1 MEKPRLALGSPMA
14 EPYLSQLEA
23 LCQIT
28 PVSQLCTPG
37 MWPPEAEF
45 RNTCLGYD
53 IVVMEADV
61 LGEET
66 LALWKA
72 HGLKLLGCTRGNPLN
87 VDAAACKKLGIPLFY
102 TPGRN
107 AQSVA
112 EYTMTLML
120 MLQKHIQRAMKGMGT
135 GAFLDAPV
143 ADIYNLP
150 PITDVTWMNERVNV
164 YAMLPLGGELY
175 GRTLGLIG
183 FGAIGKRVAKMAVA
197 FGMRVLAY
205 DPYCDPRAVEDA
217 GAIYGSLEET
227 LGAADIVSI
236 HLPVTKETVGMVNES
251 WFARMKDGT
260 KLINTARAA
269 VVDQKA
275 MIQALE
281 SGKLSG
287 AAVDVMWIEPCPANH
302 PFLSMD
308 QVIVLP
314 HQAGATVDIDR
325 WQSAMVLEEVK
336 RFLAGQPLQNPFP
349 RQA

>member
-1 MEKPRLALGSPMA
+1 M
-14 EPYLSQLEA
+14 
-23 LCQIT
+23 
-28 PVSQLCTPG
+28 
-37 MWPPEAEF
+37 
-45 RNTCLGYD
+45 
-53 IVVMEADV
+53 
-61 LGEET
+61 
-66 LALWKA
+66 
-72 HGLKLLGCTRGNPLN
+72 N

-120 MLQKHIQRAMKGMGT
+120 MLQKHIQRAMKGMAT

-143 ADIYNLP
+143 ADIYDLP

-164 YAMLPLGGELY
+164 YAVLPLGEELY

-183 FGAIGKRVAKMAVA
+183 YGAIGRRVAKMALA
-197 FGMRVLAY
+197 FGMRVMVY

-217 GAIYGSLEET
+217 GAKFSSLEET
-227 LGAADIVSI
+227 LGAADILSI
-236 HLPVTKETVGMVNES
+236 HLPVTKETTGMVNES
-251 WFARMKDGT
+251 WFARMKDGA

-269 VVDQKA
+269 VVDQRA
-275 MIQALE
+275 MLQALE
-281 SGKLSG
+281 SGKLAG

-302 PFLSMD
+302 PFLSME